1 MASPG
6 AARLAIERESI
17 RLAPGERAPP
27 TEPRVNEPVDLSV
40 YKETLLF
47 LVTAGVVAPLFFRLR
62 VSPVLGYLLAGV
74 ALGPYG
80 LGSIELKAPWL
91 SALAIHVEAIDRIAA
106 FGVVALMFTMGLEL
120 SFERLRRM
128 RHLVFGL
135 GFAQVVVTTLILAAA
150 AWRLGLAA
158 PSALAIGAALSMSST
173 AIVIPMLVESKRLHS
188 GAGRASLAVLLFQD
202 LAVAPLLVMVG
213 AFTAEGERGLAWQLL
228 TTLGPAVLG
237 LTALVVFGRLALRP
251 FFHFVAATKS
261 PEFFMAACLLVVLGD
276 GLAAAAS
283 HLSMALGA
291 LVAGLLLAETE
302 YRREIEITIEPFRGL
317 LLGLYFVSVGAGI
330 NPAFIAARPGLVLGL
345 AAALIAIKAL
355 TLFGLGRGFRLRS
368 GAAAEMALLLGPGGE
383 FGFVMIGVAL
393 AGGLI
398 DRALATTLISAVAI
412 SMLVIPGLAK
422 LGSLISSPRGPA
434 RAPEVPP
441 GSEASRVIIVGYGRV
456 GALIGDMLD
465 RHAIPFIAV
474 DSNAGITS
482 RARSDGKPVYY
493 GDAARPEYLRLCGL
507 ETARAVVVTMDSPA
521 ANEAVVQATRDLRPD
536 VTLVARARDADHARA
551 LYGLGVTDAVPETI
565 EASLQLS
572 EAVLVDLGVPMGVV
586 IASIHEKRDEYRKIL
601 AAAGAPE
608 RPRSIRAPRR
618 A

>member
-1 MASPG
+1 M
-6 AARLAIERESI
+6 
-17 RLAPGERAPP
+17 
-27 TEPRVNEPVDLSV
+27 NEPFDLSV

-47 LVTAGVVAPLFFRLR
+47 LVTAGVIAPLFFRLR

-80 LGSIELKAPWL
+80 LGSIDLKAPWL
-91 SALAIHVEAIDRIAA
+91 NALAINVEAIDRIAA

-120 SFERLRRM
+120 SFERLKRM
-128 RHLVFGL
+128 RALVFGL
-135 GFAQVVVTTLILAAA
+135 GLSQVVVTTLLLAAA
-150 AWRLGLAA
+150 AWRLGLSPRA
-158 PSALAIGAALSMSST
+158 ALAIGAALSMSST

-202 LAVAPLLVMVG
+202 LAVAPLLLMIG
-213 AFTAEGERGLAWQLL
+213 ALTAKGQNGLAWELL
-228 TTLGPAVLG
+228 TTLAPAAIG

-251 FFHFVAATKS
+251 FFRFVAETKS
-261 PEFFMAACLLVVLGD
+261 REFFMAACLLVVLGD

-291 LVAGLLLAETE
+291 FVAGLLLAETE
-302 YRREIEITIEPFRGL
+302 YRREIELTIEPFRGL
-317 LLGLYFVSVGAGI
+317 LLGLYFVSIGAGI
-330 NPAFIAARPGLVLGL
+330 NPAFVTARPGLIIGL
-345 AAALIAIKAL
+345 VAALVAAKCL
-355 TLFGLGRGFRLRS
+355 TLLALGRGFRLPS
-368 GAAAEMALLLGPGGE
+368 PIAAETALLLAPGGE

-398 DRALATTLISAVAI
+398 DRPLATTLISAVAI
-412 SMLVIPGLAK
+412 SMLAIPALAK
-422 LGSLISSPRGPA
+422 LGALIAAAPKGEA
-434 RAPEVPP
+434 KAPEIPP
-441 GSEASRVIIVGYGRV
+441 EGEQSRVIIVGYGRV

-474 DSNAGITS
+474 DANARVTA
-482 RARSDGKPVYY
+482 RARADGKPVYY

-507 ETARAVVVTMDSPA
+507 ETARAVVVTMDAPE
-521 ANEAVVQATRDLRPD
+521 ANEAVVETTRSLRPN

-572 EAVLVDLGVPMGVV
+572 EAVLVDLGVPMGLV
-586 IASIHEKRDEYRKIL
+586 IASIHEKRDEYRKML
-601 AAAGAPE
+601 AVAGAPE
-608 RPRSIRAPRR
+608 RPRSTRGPRR
-618 A
+618 G

>member
-1 MASPG
+1 
-6 AARLAIERESI
+6 
-17 RLAPGERAPP
+17 
-27 TEPRVNEPVDLSV
+27 VNEAADLSL

-80 LGSIELKAPWL
+80 LGSIGLRAPWL
-91 SALAIHVEAIDRIAA
+91 SGLAINVEAIDRIGS

-120 SFERLRRM
+120 SFERLKRM

-135 GFAQVVVTTLILAAA
+135 GLAQVVLTTVILGAA
-150 AWRLGLAA
+150 AWSFGLRP
-158 PSALAIGAALSMSST
+158 PSALAVGAALAMSST

-202 LAVAPLLVMVG
+202 IAVAPLLLMIG
-213 AFTAEGERGLAWQLL
+213 AFTGGDGRGLGWQLL
-228 TTLGPAVLG
+228 GTLVPAGLG
-237 LTALVVFGRLALRP
+237 LAALVVFGRLALRP
-251 FFHFVAATKS
+251 FFRFVAETRS

-291 LVAGLLLAETE
+291 FIAGLLLAETE
-302 YRREIEITIEPFRGL
+302 YRREIELTLEPFRGL

-330 NPAFIAARPGLVLGL
+330 NPAFIVARPGVILGL
-345 AAALIAIKAL
+345 VVGLIAIKAL
-355 TLFGLGRGFRLRS
+355 ALTALGRGFRLLPR
-368 GAAAEMALLLGPGGE
+368 AAAEMALLLGPGGE

-398 DRALATTLISAVAI
+398 DRALATTLVTAVAI
-412 SMLVIPGLAK
+412 SMLAIPPLAK
-422 LGSLISSPRGPA
+422 LGARLGSAPRA
-434 RAPEVPP
+434 DTKAPEIPP
-441 GSEASRVIIVGYGRV
+441 ESEASRVIVVGYGRV
-456 GALIGDMLD
+456 GALVGDMLD
-465 RHAIPFIAV
+465 RHKIPFIAV
-474 DSNAGITS
+474 DSNASVTA
-482 RARSDGKPVYY
+482 RARSEGRPVYY
-493 GDAARPEYLRLCGL
+493 GDATRPEYLRLCGL
-507 ETARAVVVTMDSPA
+507 EMARAVVVTMDAPK
-521 ANEAVVQATRDLRPD
+521 ANEAVVETTRRLRPD

-551 LYGLGVTDAVPETI
+551 LYALGVTDAAPETI

-572 EAVLVDLGVPMGVV
+572 EAVLVDIGVPMGLV

-608 RPRSIRAPRR
+608 RPRSTRGPRR
-618 A
+618 G

>member
-1 MASPG
+1 LPV
-6 AARLAIERESI
+6 
-17 RLAPGERAPP
+17 
-27 TEPRVNEPVDLSV
+27 TELEVNEPIDLSF
-40 YKETLLF
+40 YKDTMLF

-62 VSPVLGYLLAGV
+62 ISPVLGYLLAGV

-80 LGSIELKAPWL
+80 LGSIATRAPWL
-91 SALAIHVEAIDRIAA
+91 NALAINVEAIDRIAS
-106 FGVVALMFTMGLEL
+106 FGVVTLMFTMGLEL
-120 SFERLRRM
+120 SFERLKRM
-128 RHLVFGL
+128 RALVFGL
-135 GFAQVVVTTLILAAA
+135 GLAQVVVTTLLLAAA
-150 AWRLGLAA
+150 AWRLGLSA
-158 PSALAIGAALSMSST
+158 PAALAIGAALSMSST

-202 LAVAPLLVMVG
+202 LAVAPLLVMIG
-213 AFTAEGERGLAWQLL
+213 AFTAKGETGLAWQLL
-228 TTLGPAVLG
+228 TTLAPAAIG
-237 LTALVVFGRLALRP
+237 LTALVIFGRLALRP
-251 FFHFVAATKS
+251 FFHFVAETKS

-291 LVAGLLLAETE
+291 FVAGLLLAETE
-302 YRREIEITIEPFRGL
+302 YRREIELTIEPFRGL

-330 NPAFIAARPGLVLGL
+330 NPAFIVAQAGLVLGL
-345 AAALIAIKAL
+345 AAALIAIKCL
-355 TLFGLGRGFRLRS
+355 TLFALGRGFRLPS
-368 GAAAEMALLLGPGGE
+368 PMAAETALLLGPGGE

-398 DRALATTLISAVAI
+398 DRSLATTLISAVAI
-412 SMLVIPGLAK
+412 SMLAIPALAK
-422 LGSLISSPRGPA
+422 LGARIGAIPKGAA

-441 GSEASRVIIVGYGRV
+441 DSEQSRVIIVGYGRV

-474 DSNAGITS
+474 DSNAGVTA
-482 RARSDGKPVYY
+482 RARADGKPVYY

-507 ETARAVVVTMDSPA
+507 ETARAVVVTMDAPK
-521 ANEAVVQATRDLRPD
+521 ANEAVVETTRSLRPN

-572 EAVLVDLGVPMGVV
+572 EAVLIDLGVPMGLV

-601 AAAGAPE
+601 AVAGAPE
-608 RPRSIRAPRR
+608 RPRSTRGPRR
-618 A
+618 G

>member
-1 MASPG
+1 VNQ
-6 AARLAIERESI
+6 AI
-17 RLAPGERAPP
+17 
-27 TEPRVNEPVDLSV
+27 DLSV

-62 VSPVLGYLLAGV
+62 ISPVLGYLLAGV

-80 LGSIELKAPWL
+80 LGSIDLKAPWL
-91 SALAIHVEAIDRIAA
+91 NALAINVEAIDRIAA

-135 GFAQVVVTTLILAAA
+135 GLAQVVATALILGAA
-150 AWRLGLAA
+150 AWGLGLGP

-213 AFTAEGERGLAWQLL
+213 AFSAGGERGLGWELL
-228 TTLGPAVLG
+228 STLVPAGLG
-237 LTALVVFGRLALRP
+237 LAALVVFGRLALRP
-251 FFHFVAATKS
+251 FFHFVAETKS

-302 YRREIEITIEPFRGL
+302 YRREIELTIEPFRGL

-330 NPAFIAARPGLVLGL
+330 NPGFIVARPGLILGI
-345 AAALIAIKAL
+345 AAGLIAIKGL
-355 TLFGLGRGFRLRS
+355 TLFALGRGFRLSSRAS
-368 GAAAEMALLLGPGGE
+368 GEMSLLLGPGGE

-393 AGGLI
+393 SGGLI

-412 SMLVIPGLAK
+412 SMLAIPALAK
-422 LGSLISSPRGPA
+422 LGARIGSPPRGPE
-434 RAPEVPP
+434 RALEIPPE
-441 GSEASRVIIVGYGRV
+441 SESSRVIIVGYGRV
-456 GALIGDMLD
+456 GALIGDMLE

-474 DSNAGITS
+474 DSNAGVTS

-493 GDAARPEYLRLCGL
+493 GDAARPEYLRRCGL

-521 ANEAVVQATRDLRPD
+521 ANEAVVDTTRRLRPD

-572 EAVLVDLGVPMGVV
+572 EAVLVDLGVPMGLV
-586 IASIHEKRDEYRKIL
+586 IASIHEKRDEYRKLL
-601 AAAGAPE
+601 AIAGAPE
-608 RPRSIRAPRR
+608 RPRSIRGPRR
-618 A
+618 

>member
-1 MASPG
+1 M
-6 AARLAIERESI
+6 
-17 RLAPGERAPP
+17 
-27 TEPRVNEPVDLSV
+27 NEPLDLSV

-80 LGSIELKAPWL
+80 LGSIGLKAPWL
-91 SALAIHVEAIDRIAA
+91 SALAIHVDAIDRIAA

-135 GFAQVVVTTLILAAA
+135 GFAQVVATTLILAVG
-150 AWRLGLAA
+150 AWRLGLSP
-158 PSALAIGAALSMSST
+158 PSALAIGAALAMSST

-213 AFTAEGERGLAWQLL
+213 AFSAGGQRGLAWQLL
-228 TTLGPAVLG
+228 TTLAPAAAG

-330 NPAFIAARPGLVLGL
+330 NPAFIVARPGIILGL
-345 AAALIAIKAL
+345 VAALITIKGL
-355 TLFGLGRGFRLRS
+355 TLFALGRGFRLRS

-422 LGSLISSPRGPA
+422 LGARIGSPPRGAA

-441 GSEASRVIIVGYGRV
+441 DSESTRVIIVGYGRV

-465 RHAIPFIAV
+465 RHGIPFIAIELERGRDV
-474 DSNAGITS
+474 AGPLRRQAGLLRRRGAPRIS
-482 RARSDGKPVYY
+482 
-493 GDAARPEYLRLCGL
+493 AA
-507 ETARAVVVTMDSPA
+507 V
-521 ANEAVVQATRDLRPD
+521 
-536 VTLVARARDADHARA
+536 RARDRPRGGRHHGFDDRQRSGGRGDAQLASGGDAGRPRPRRRPRPRA
-551 LYGLGVTDAVPETI
+551 LWARRDRRGARDDRSEPPALGSGAGRSWRPDGPGHRLDPR
-565 EASLQLS
+565 EA
-572 EAVLVDLGVPMGVV
+572 G
-586 IASIHEKRDEYRKIL
+586 
-601 AAAGAPE
+601 
-608 RPRSIRAPRR
+608 
-618 A
+618 

>member
-1 MASPG
+1 MNQ
-6 AARLAIERESI
+6 AI
-17 RLAPGERAPP
+17 
-27 TEPRVNEPVDLSV
+27 DLSI

-80 LGSIELKAPWL
+80 LGSIDLKARWL
-91 SALAIHVEAIDRIAA
+91 NALTINVEAIDRIAA

-128 RHLVFGL
+128 RRLVFGL
-135 GFAQVVVTTLILAAA
+135 GFAQVAVTTLILGAA
-150 AWRLGLAA
+150 AWGLGLSH
-158 PSALAIGAALSMSST
+158 PSTLTIGAALSMSST
-173 AIVIPMLVESKRLHS
+173 AIVVPMLVESKRLHS
-188 GAGRASLAVLLFQD
+188 LAGRASLSVLLFQD

-213 AFTAEGERGLAWQLL
+213 AFSGGSGRGLGWELL
-228 TTLGPAVLG
+228 GTLVSAGLG
-237 LTALVVFGRLALRP
+237 LAALVFFGRLALRP
-251 FFHFVAATKS
+251 FFHFVAETKS

-276 GLAAAAS
+276 GLVAAAS

-302 YRREIEITIEPFRGL
+302 YRREIELTIEPFRGL

-330 NPAFIAARPGLVLGL
+330 NPAFIVARPGLILGL
-345 AAALIAIKAL
+345 AAALIAVKGL
-355 TLFGLGRGFRLRS
+355 TLFALGRGFRLPWRE
-368 GAAAEMALLLGPGGE
+368 AAEMSLLLGPGGE

-398 DRALATTLISAVAI
+398 DRALATTLVSAVAI

-422 LGSLISSPRGPA
+422 LGARIGSPRGA
-434 RAPEVPP
+434 AAPPP
-441 GSEASRVIIVGYGRV
+441 EIPPESEASRVIIVGYGRV

-465 RHAIPFIAV
+465 RHSIPFIAI
-474 DSNAGITS
+474 DSSAGITS
-482 RARSDGKPVYY
+482 RARSEGKPVYY
-493 GDAARPEYLRLCGL
+493 GDAARPEYLRRCGL
-507 ETARAVVVTMDSPA
+507 ESARAVVVTMDSPK
-521 ANEAVVQATRDLRPD
+521 ANEAVVETTRRLRPD
-536 VTLVARARDADHARA
+536 VTLVARARDADHASA
-551 LYGLGVTDAVPETI
+551 LYGLGATDAVPETI

-572 EAVLVDLGVPMGVV
+572 EAVLVDLGVPMGLV

-608 RPRSIRAPRR
+608 RPRSVRAPRR
-618 A
+618 G

>member
-1 MASPG
+1 
-6 AARLAIERESI
+6 
-17 RLAPGERAPP
+17 
-27 TEPRVNEPVDLSV
+27 VNEPTDLSV

-62 VSPVLGYLLAGV
+62 ISPVLGYLLAGV

-80 LGSIELKAPWL
+80 LGAIARNAPWL
-91 SALAIHVEAIDRIAA
+91 NALAINVEAIDRIAA

-135 GFAQVVVTTLILAAA
+135 GFAQVVVTTLVLAAA
-150 AWRLGLAA
+150 AWRLGLSP
-158 PSALAIGAALSMSST
+158 PSALAVGAALSMSST

-188 GAGRASLAVLLFQD
+188 SAGRASLAVLLFQD
-202 LAVAPLLVMVG
+202 IAVAPLLVMTG
-213 AFTAEGERGLAWQLL
+213 ALSAAGDSGLAWQLL
-228 TTLGPAVLG
+228 TTLVPAALV

-251 FFHFVAATKS
+251 FFHFVAETRS

-291 LVAGLLLAETE
+291 FVAGLLLAETE
-302 YRREIEITIEPFRGL
+302 YRREIEVTIEPFRGL
-317 LLGLYFVSVGAGI
+317 LLGLYFVSVGAAI
-330 NPAFIAARPGLVLGL
+330 NPAFIIARPGLIFGL
-345 AAALIAIKAL
+345 AAALVAAKAL
-355 TLFGLGRGFRLRS
+355 MLFGLGRAFRVPSR
-368 GAAAEMALLLGPGGE
+368 AAAETSLLLGPGGE
-383 FGFVMIGVAL
+383 FGFVMIGAAL

-398 DRALATTLISAVAI
+398 DRMLATTLVSAVTI

-422 LGSLISSPRGPA
+422 LGARIGSAPRGA
-434 RAPEVPP
+434 ADAKAPEIPP
-441 GSEASRVIIVGYGRV
+441 DSESSRVIIVGYGRV

-474 DSNAGITS
+474 DSNAGVTTQ
-482 RARSDGKPVYY
+482 ARSEGKPVYY
-493 GDAARPEYLRLCGL
+493 GDASRPEYLRRCGL
-507 ETARAVVVTMDSPA
+507 ETARAVVVTMDSTV
-521 ANEAVVQATRDLRPD
+521 ANEAVVETTHRLRPD

-572 EAVLVDLGVPMGVV
+572 EAVLVDIGVPMGLV
-586 IASIHEKRDEYRKIL
+586 IASIHEKRDEFRKLL
-601 AAAGAPE
+601 AAAGAPD
-608 RPRSIRAPRR
+608 RPRSTRGPRR
-618 A
+618 G

>member
-1 MASPG
+1 M
-6 AARLAIERESI
+6 
-17 RLAPGERAPP
+17 
-27 TEPRVNEPVDLSV
+27 NEPLDLSV
-40 YKETLLF
+40 YKEALLF
-47 LVTAGVVAPLFFRLR
+47 LVTAGVIAPLFFRLR

-80 LGSIELKAPWL
+80 LGAVAQKAPWL
-91 SALAIHVEAIDRIAA
+91 SALAIRVELIDRIAA

-135 GFAQVVVTTLILAAA
+135 GLAQVVLTTLLLAAA
-150 AWRLGLAA
+150 AWALGLSA
-158 PSALAIGAALSMSST
+158 PAALAIGAALSMSST

-202 LAVAPLLVMVG
+202 LAVAPLLVMIG
-213 AFTAEGERGLAWQLL
+213 AFTAKGESGLAWQLL
-228 TTLGPAVLG
+228 TTLAPAALG

-251 FFHFVAATKS
+251 FFRFVAETKS

-291 LVAGLLLAETE
+291 FVAGLLLAETE
-302 YRREIEITIEPFRGL
+302 YRREIELTIEPFRGL

-330 NPAFIAARPGLVLGL
+330 NPAFIAARPALVLGL
-345 AAALIAIKAL
+345 AAALIAIKGLAL
-355 TLFGLGRGFRLRS
+355 FALGRGFRLPSRV
-368 GAAAEMALLLGPGGE
+368 AAETSLLLGPGGE

-398 DRALATTLISAVAI
+398 DRSLATTLISAVAI
-412 SMLVIPGLAK
+412 SMLAIPALAK
-422 LGSLISSPRGPA
+422 LGARIDAIPKGAA

-441 GSEASRVIIVGYGRV
+441 DSEQPRVIIVGYGRV

-465 RHAIPFIAV
+465 RHAIPFIAI
-474 DSNAGITS
+474 DSNAGVTAP
-482 RARSDGKPVYY
+482 ARSEGKPVYY

-507 ETARAVVVTMDSPA
+507 ETARAVVVTMDSPK
-521 ANEAVVQATRDLRPD
+521 ANEAVVETTRRLRPD
-536 VTLVARARDADHARA
+536 ITLVARARDADHARA

-572 EAVLVDLGVPMGVV
+572 EAVLVDIGVPMGFV
-586 IASIHEKRDEYRKIL
+586 IASIHEKRDEYRKLL
-601 AAAGAPE
+601 AVAGAPE
-608 RPRSIRAPRR
+608 RPRSTRGPRR
-618 A
+618 G